1 MALHRRRRQQD
12 TDEGAG
18 PDSSVGRSGE
28 ADDSRLQKLE
38 GKDTHDVSICAKDKH
53 ATIKDT
59 ISPKQSF
66 HVTKYVILRLTGF
79 VYFIAFLGAYY
90 QNIGLMGSNG
100 LVPAKNHMEQLQ
112 QNFSSPIK
120 GFLSHP
126 TLYWFIGTTL
136 EDWHMEA
143 TAVIGI
149 TLSFLVMIGLD
160 SFIIMVCLWLLD
172 FSIFTVSGNNSF
184 YAYGWESQ
192 LLETGF
198 LAIWLCDIPSFSS
211 GYIFRDAPSSSEPSL
226 IVLWLFRWLCARI
239 SIGAGLIKLRGGKC
253 WQEKTCLY
261 YHFETQPIPSPM
273 SFLFH
278 FLPKQMLRRAVDL
291 DFFVQLY
298 SIWLVL
304 LPGFNWYMK
313 NLRRLGGFI
322 QVSNI
327 CVKYLKKYIVLY
339 CILTLISI
347 QAGFMINI
355 MLSGNFAFLN
365 HVTIIPALACLDDAC
380 FPSWLINYVY
390 QSRKV
395 KTLGDVESRTRRSKI
410 VRLFIDVCLLSLIG
424 MLSIPVITN
433 LLQIDGNRQAMNAS
447 FSSFRLVN
455 TYGAFGS
462 VGEVRYEPIISVSSD
477 GKSWTEVEL
486 PCKPGDVKRRPCF
499 CAPYHYR
506 LDWNIWFI
514 GFKPHQSM
522 LQRRESW
529 MYELLHKMLDNSTNR
544 NKRPWLSLLH
554 PSSATYLEQ
563 NTIQY
568 AKVDMYRYKMNEALW
583 SVISNWIRGDDVIW
597 WGREFEEVLIRPL
610 RMQANGVL
618 AYANMYELQG

>member
-1 MALHRRRRQQD
+1 MALHRRRRHQQD
-12 TDEGAG
+12 VDEGAG

-28 ADDSRLQKLE
+28 VDDSRLQKYISKKVQDIHE
-38 GKDTHDVSICAKDKH
+38 HDDKILITKID
-53 ATIKDT
+53 AT
-59 ISPKQSF
+59 SSVPKQSF
-66 HVTKYVILRLTGF
+66 HVTKYIILRFVGF

-149 TLSFLVMIGLD
+149 TLSFLVMLGLD
-160 SFIIMVCLWLLD
+160 SWLIMVCLWLLD
-172 FSIFTVSGNNSF
+172 FSIVTVAGHNSF

-198 LAIWLCDIPSFSS
+198 LAIWLCDIPIFSK
-211 GYIFRDAPSSSEPSL
+211 GYIFRDAPTSSEPSL
-226 IVLWLFRWLCARI
+226 PVLWLFRWLCARI

-261 YHFETQPIPSPM
+261 YHFETQPIPSPL

-304 LPGFNWYMK
+304 LPGFNWYMT

-327 CVKYLKKYIVLY
+327 CVKCLKKYTSCVVLCSNY
-339 CILTLISI
+339 IT
-347 QAGFMINI
+347 IN
-355 MLSGNFAFLN
+355 SG
-365 HVTIIPALACLDDAC
+365 
-380 FPSWLINYVY
+380 WVY
-390 QSRKV
+390 
-395 KTLGDVESRTRRSKI
+395 D
-410 VRLFIDVCLLSLIG
+410 
-424 MLSIPVITN
+424 
-433 LLQIDGNRQAMNAS
+433 
-447 FSSFRLVN
+447 
-455 TYGAFGS
+455 
-462 VGEVRYEPIISVSSD
+462 
-477 GKSWTEVEL
+477 
-486 PCKPGDVKRRPCF
+486 
-499 CAPYHYR
+499 
-506 LDWNIWFI
+506 
-514 GFKPHQSM
+514 
-522 LQRRESW
+522 
-529 MYELLHKMLDNSTNR
+529 
-544 NKRPWLSLLH
+544 
-554 PSSATYLEQ
+554 
-563 NTIQY
+563 
-568 AKVDMYRYKMNEALW
+568 
-583 SVISNWIRGDDVIW
+583 
-597 WGREFEEVLIRPL
+597 
-610 RMQANGVL
+610 
-618 AYANMYELQG
+618 